1 MDPDPA
7 LSPTP
12 TTTPF
17 PPALVVYLDRGIA
30 LFNDGRFFEAHEAWE
45 DGWRLAAGQ
54 DRRFLQGLIQVAAA
68 LVKWQRHQERG
79 LDSLMA
85 SGSTKLEDFR
95 VGRAGLDVAALLD
108 DLASWL
114 RGGRSADPPRIR
126 PRAGE
131 R

>member
-1 MDPDPA
+1 MDPA
-7 LSPTP
+7 SSSSS

-17 PPALVVYLDRGIA
+17 SPALAGHLDRGIV
-30 LFNDGRFFEAHEAWE
+30 LFNAGKFFEAHEAWE

-85 SGSTKLEDFR
+85 SGSAKLEDFR

-114 RGGRSADPPRIR
+114 RGGGSVDPPRIR